1 MRTLAG
7 SIPSSGLVTVAGPGA
22 FPCVKSSPL
31 LLMRSHAQQAAVA
44 FRLRA
49 DWEPS
54 FRAWDRGRRA
64 FPVIGGVAGDGG
76 CRGNRAPAYREEGRA
91 PNAVLPP
98 PPPSPSSDS
107 ALPVG
112 MWSHSR
118 AFCGTQL
125 ADLCMRISA
134 APPSVPGTL

>member
-44 FRLRA
+44 FGLRA
-49 DWEPS
+49 NWEPS

-76 CRGNRAPAYREEGRA
+76 CRGNRAPAYREEERA
-91 PNAVLPP
+91 LNAVLPP
-98 PPPSPSSDS
+98 PP
-107 ALPVG
+107 
-112 MWSHSR
+112 
-118 AFCGTQL
+118 L
-125 ADLCMRISA
+125 A
-134 APPSVPGTL
+134 